1 MKINLSPIG
10 ALKTTEVS
18 LNGLILTIDGTPY
31 DLSVIPVG
39 GQAQAELPFIG
50 NVTHDEVTIQYSY
63 DSSKAELMQST
74 DQADYTIDLVDG
86 VMPSPIKWRA

>member
-10 ALKTTEVS
+10 ALKTTQVS

-50 NVTHDEVTIQYSY
+50 NVTRDEVTIQYSY
-63 DSSKAELMQST
+63 DSSKSELMQSINN
-74 DQADYTIDLVDG
+74 ADYVMTLVDG
-86 VMPSPIKWRA
+86 VMPSPIKWRV